1 MPDRNLKFEI
11 GSETID
17 RRGQNHQVLPW
28 FFQRG
33 FERVKK

>member
-17 RRGQNHQVLPW
+17 RHGQTIKSYGG
-28 FFQRG
+28 FFNPDLSL
-33 FERVKK
+33 